1 MPIRGSRPIPIRQ
14 YVGVPEPILEIE
26 GDPRAT
32 IQIGEVAGLTDLSI
46 RTIRHWEEM
55 GLIRPSARSRG
66 GFRLYTDEDVA
77 RIRLLRFM
85 KPLNFTLEQMR
96 DLLELR
102 DSVASQTANNDDRML
117 ALVWPRSSTAP
128 DAATAS
134 KLVRDLRHYADQAQ
148 RRLETLRQQVLEVE
162 EFVARLRREAD
173 DGEQQEGPTAR

>member
-1 MPIRGSRPIPIRQ
+1 MND
-14 YVGVPEPILEIE
+14 PET
-26 GDPRAT
+26 DPDGAGKAT
-32 IQIGEVAGLTDLSI
+32 IQIGEVAALTDLSI

-102 DSVASQTANNDDRML
+102 ESVASSTVDRDDRVSS
-117 ALVWPRSSTAP
+117 LVWPESSATP
-128 DAATAS
+128 DPVVAHRLAQQ
-134 KLVRDLRHYADQAQ
+134 LEHYADQAEH
-148 RRLETLRQQVLEVE
+148 RLEVLRQQVREVE
-162 EFVARLRREAD
+162 EFVSRLRREAER
-173 DGEQQEGPTAR
+173 GSGKARAGR